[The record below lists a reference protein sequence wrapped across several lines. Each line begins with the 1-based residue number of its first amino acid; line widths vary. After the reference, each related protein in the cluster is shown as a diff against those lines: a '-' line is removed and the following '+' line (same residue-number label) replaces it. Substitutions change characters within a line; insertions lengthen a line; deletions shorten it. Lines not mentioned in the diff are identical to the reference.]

1 MTQWEYILQSYQ
13 NPHLVVGNLDT
24 EVIARFTSKAE
35 AEKILWSMDC
45 LATMGLRILKIPAGT
60 VWECTGGPLPLTVMG
75 IYRTRIWRVACE
87 VTRIWTSL
95 QGLLAATS

>member
-45 LATMGLRILKIPAGT
+45 LATMGLRILKIPAGMG
-60 VWECTGGPLPLTVMG
+60 WPIWPPAPIDGDGYIQDEDLEGGL
-75 IYRTRIWRVACE
+75 
-87 VTRIWTSL
+87 
-95 QGLLAATS
+95 

>member
-60 VWECTGGPLPLTVMG
+60 AWECTGGPLPIDGDGYIQDEDLEG
-75 IYRTRIWRVACE
+75 
-87 VTRIWTSL
+87 
-95 QGLLAATS
+95 GL